1 MRYIKFLILM
11 VPFWLSA
18 QEKVE
23 GIILEVYEGKEV
35 PLSGANVF
43 WLNSEIGDV
52 TDFKGLFEL
61 PYRAEYDQLVISFV
75 GYKTDTITVTKPRK
89 LRHVLESSA
98 TLEEVT
104 VRSRKKTTSRSF
116 LQSQNVINIS
126 SAELLKAACCNLS
139 ESFETNPSI
148 DVNFADAVTGSKQI
162 RMLGLTTPYTLI
174 TTENIP
180 TIRGASQAYGLTFIP
195 GTWVE
200 SIQITKGAG
209 SVVNGFESIA
219 GQINTELVKPLT
231 DDRVFVNGYGA
242 VGGRLELN
250 THLNT
255 KISDKWSTGLYLHGN
270 QRSVKNDRNEDG
282 FLDTPLM
289 EQINLMNR
297 WQYIDAEKGF
307 VSFININYL
316 KDDKQIGQV
325 AFNPD
330 VDKGLATNWGGEI
343 DTERFGANVKLGYVF
358 PDIPY
363 QSMGVQMAFSNH
375 DQKSYFGLRDY
386 NIQHQSGYV
395 NLLFNS
401 IISDSRHTFKTGL
414 NATYDDFQELVE
426 TTEYTRTEQ
435 SVGAFFE
442 YSFDDLE
449 DFTMTAGLRADTHN
463 LLGNFITPR
472 IHARYTPWDKAAFR
486 VSAGRGKR
494 SANIFAENQSLFS
507 TSRSISIND
516 QGGDIY
522 GLNPEIAWNYG
533 ISLLQGFNLF
543 ERKGDITFDYYRT
556 NFQNQ
561 VVVDWEDVNQVRFY
575 NLENGSTANSFQVEV
590 NYNAFEH
597 FDLRTAYKFYDVK
610 TDYVGGTEEKPLTPN
625 HRFFAN
631 VGYETDIK
639 NNSQWKFDLTYNW
652 LGSQRYSSTQGNDAA
667 FRLPERTPSFGT
679 FTAQITKVFSPR
691 FELYAGAENFTDVR
705 QDNPILDAEN
715 PFGSNFDTT
724 FVYGP
729 IFGSNYYAG
738 LRYRIP
744 VKTDN

>member
-1 MRYIKFLILM
+1 MRYIQIVVLF
-11 VPFWLSA
+11 VPFWLFS
-18 QEKVE
+18 QEKVA
-23 GIILEVYEGKEV
+23 GIVLEVFEGKEV
-35 PLSGANVF
+35 PLAGANVF
-43 WLNSEIGDV
+43 WLDSQIGAV
-52 TDFKGLFEL
+52 TDFKGLFEI
-61 PYRAEYDQLVISFV
+61 PYSEAYDQLVFSFV
-75 GYKTDTITVTKPRK
+75 GYKTDTIKIMEPRK
-89 LRHVLESSA
+89 VRKVLASTA
-98 TLEEVT
+98 TLDEVT
-104 VRSRKKTTSRSF
+104 IRSLRKATSRSY
-116 LQSQNVINIS
+116 LQSQNMINVS

-219 GQINTELVKPLT
+219 GQINTELVKPST
-231 DDRVFVNGYGA
+231 DDRVFVNTYGA
-242 VGGRLELN
+242 ANGRLEWN

-255 KISDKWSTGLYLHGN
+255 KVSEKWNTGLYVHGN
-270 QRSVKNDRNEDG
+270 YRGEKNDRNEDG

-297 WQYIDAEKGF
+297 WQYLDTEKGF
-307 VSFININYL
+307 VSFLNLNYL
-316 KDDKQIGQV
+316 KDDKQIGQT
-325 AFNPD
+325 AFNP
-330 VDKGLATNWGGEI
+330 ATDRGGANNWGGEI
-343 DTERFGANVKLGYVF
+343 DTERYGLSFKLGYVF
-358 PDIPY
+358 PEIPY
-363 QSMGVQMAFSNH
+363 QSMGLQVAYSNH
-375 DQKSYFGLRDY
+375 DQEAYFGLRNY

-395 NLLFNS
+395 NAIFNS
-401 IISDSRHTFKTGL
+401 IISDSRHTYKTGL
-414 NATYDDFQELVE
+414 NATFDDYQELVE
-426 TTEYTRTEQ
+426 TMEYDRTEQ

-449 DFTMTAGLRADTHN
+449 DFTMTAGLRLDTHN
-463 LLGNFITPR
+463 LLGTFATPR

-507 TSRSISIND
+507 TSRTIFIND
-516 QGGDIY
+516 QGGAVY
-522 GLNPEIAWNYG
+522 GLSPEIAWNYG
-533 ISLLQGFNLF
+533 VSLLQGFNLF
-543 ERKGDITFDYYRT
+543 DRKGDITLDYYRT
-556 NFQNQ
+556 DFQNQ

-575 NLENGSTANSFQVEV
+575 NLENGSTADSFQIEL
-590 NYNAFEH
+590 NYSPFEY
-597 FDLRTAYKFYDVK
+597 FDFRTAYKFYDVK
-610 TDYVGGTEEKPLTPN
+610 TDYAGGTREKPLTPN
-625 HRFFAN
+625 HRIFAN
-631 VGYETDIK
+631 VGYETLVR

-652 LGSQRYSSTQGNDAA
+652 LGSQRYASTQGNASEY
-667 FRLPERTPSFGT
+667 RLPERTPSFGT
-679 FTAQITKVFSPR
+679 FTAQITKVFSAR
-691 FELYAGAENFTDVR
+691 FELYAGAENFTDVT
-705 QDNPILDAEN
+705 QGNPILDAEN

-738 LRYRIP
+738 LRYKIP
-744 VKTDN
+744 VRSDN